1 MAATWSGHPG
11 SSTPEPSVVDV
22 VGTGIVMVT
31 GAGVSGLGTARL
43 LTGLDVEVLVVD
55 DNTEAGARVAEATGA
70 EACTTAEASQLLE
83 NLDHRISVVVTS
95 PGWRPD
101 TPVLRL
107 AQEHEIEVI
116 GDVEL
121 AYRLDRAGLFG
132 PPRTWLVVTGTNG
145 KTTTTGML
153 ADIMEAHESTLGRH
167 ARACGNIGLAVAD
180 ALTATQPRV
189 DVLVAELSSF
199 QLHWSTELTP
209 DAGVLLNI
217 AEDHL
222 DWHGSLDNYASD
234 KARVLT
240 GEVAVAGVDDVIV
253 REHMERVR
261 PDAYGFTL
269 GEPAP
274 GQVGVVDG
282 RIVDNL
288 TGEMVDVRDADG
300 ILPAGPAGLADA
312 LAATAI
318 ARTQGVAPATI
329 ARALDDFSVAGHRG
343 ETVHTGPRGTVWVD
357 NSKATNP
364 HAADAALAG
373 HAPGE
378 VVWVAGGQLKGA
390 SVDEVV
396 ATHADRLRAVGLLG
410 VDRETIAEAVAH
422 SAPHAEVFM
431 TGATD
436 PAGAMDEIVSWAA
449 RLEPPAKVVLLA
461 PAAASL
467 DMYTGMGQR
476 GDLFTAAARRED
488 RIDSRESTP
497 TPFQEE
503 SSDHH
508 E

>member
-1 MAATWSGHPG
+1 MSR
-11 SSTPEPSVVDV
+11 PSVIDV
-22 VGTGIVMVT
+22 VGTGIAMVT

-43 LTGLDVEVLVVD
+43 LTGLGVEVLVVD
-55 DNTEAGARVAEATGA
+55 DNVEAGARVAEATGA
-70 EACTTAEASQLLE
+70 ESCTTAEAMELLE
-83 NLDHRISVVVTS
+83 NLEHRVSVVVTS

-107 AQEHEIEVI
+107 AEQHEIEVI

-153 ADIMEAHESTLGRH
+153 ADIMEAHASVLGQH

-180 ALTATQPRV
+180 ALTATRPRV

-234 KARVLT
+234 KAKVLT
-240 GEVAVAGVDDVIV
+240 GVVAVAGVDDPIV
-253 REHMERVR
+253 RRHMRQVR

-269 GEPAP
+269 GEPAV
-274 GQVGVVDG
+274 GQVGVIG
-282 RIVDNL
+282 EQIIDNL
-288 TGEMVDVRDADG
+288 DG
-300 ILPAGPAGLADA
+300 DMIDIRATRGIQPAGPAGLADA

-329 ARALDDFSVAGHRG
+329 ARALDAFSVAGHRG

-364 HAADAALAG
+364 HAAHAALAG
-373 HAPGE
+373 YGPGE
-378 VVWVAGGQLKGA
+378 VVWLAGGQLKGA

-396 ATHADRLRAVGLLG
+396 AENAERLRAVGLLG
-410 VDRETIAEAVAH
+410 VDRARIAEAVTRG
-422 SAPHAEVFM
+422 APEAEVFM
-431 TGATD
+431 TDSTD
-436 PAGAMDEIVSWAA
+436 PAGAMDELVCWAA

-488 RIDSRESTP
+488 RLKRSDPATGTP

-503 SSDHH
+503 SRDHH